1 MIDSKS
7 YGAISSVIIGALL
20 ILFSNMYYKDY
31 HAEDIVLAFKL
42 LQTNQKEMLTLW
54 FITLIG
60 AALQVVG
67 VLVMLKITWN
77 NIKYSYYEYNLW
89 LHILILL
96 FVLVISIITIYFA
109 VKAIFGVVL
118 IALIVFVLLSDS
130 DKKR

>member
-1 MIDSKS
+1 MINSRS
-7 YGAISSVIIGALL
+7 YGAISIVIIGALL

-42 LQTNQKEMLTLW
+42 LQTNQKEMFTLW

-77 NIKYSYYEYNLW
+77 NIKYSNYEYNLW

-109 VKAIFGVVL
+109 VKAIFGLVF
-118 IALIVFVLLSDS
+118 IALIVYVLLNESDN
-130 DKKR
+130 KR